1 MQLEAEEYFKLNA
14 DLVDSDKDSD
24 DMQIKIP
31 VSSSEANTQN

>member
-14 DLVDSDKDSD
+14 DLVDSD

-31 VSSSEANTQN
+31 FSSSEAKAQD